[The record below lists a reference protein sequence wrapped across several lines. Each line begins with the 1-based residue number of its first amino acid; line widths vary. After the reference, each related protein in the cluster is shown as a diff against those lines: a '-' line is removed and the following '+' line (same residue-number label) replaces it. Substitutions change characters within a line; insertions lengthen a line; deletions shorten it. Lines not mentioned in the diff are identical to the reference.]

1 MDNQRIADLIDEI
14 GDLEDLRGG
23 NSFRVRSYHQAA
35 QAVRNAS
42 ESLSAK
48 VRDGEDLSRMRNIG
62 SSIAEK
68 IAAIAQTGNCPKLE
82 QLRSEQPEAITR
94 LLAIPGLGAK
104 RVRQLHRQLDVSTF
118 EALRRAC
125 EEHRVRELDG
135 WGARSEAKLLRAIDL
150 ASQASGRMLRDRAEA
165 QVAAI
170 EAAIAGCETIE
181 RWTVAGSYRRRK
193 PTCGDLDVL
202 IQCRDREAVADLLVD
217 ELEIADVIGRGKEKL
232 SVRLVDGPQ
241 VDVRFVEA
249 GAYGAAEMYFTGNK
263 DHNVALRRRANAQHR
278 KLSEYGLFSGEDRIA
293 SADEPAVYAALHLD
307 WVPPELREGR
317 GEVEAAAAGELPQL
331 LALDQVRGDLQSHS
345 TASDGADSIEDMAA
359 AARDRGYRF
368 FAITD
373 HSQSQTQA
381 GGLDDE
387 QARRH
392 ADRLRQVDDE
402 LDDLWLL
409 AGIEV
414 DIRKDGSLD
423 LEDATLARF
432 DWVVAS
438 VHDHFALSETDQT
451 ERLVRAFSSGL
462 VDCWGHPTGRMFGKR
477 QGIAF
482 DHEQVFDACARHRV
496 CVEINAQP
504 MRLDLPDEF
513 CGAVCEAGALF
524 SLGTDAHS
532 TSSLGF
538 MRYAVDAARRGWL
551 TREHVINTRT
561 PKQLRKH
568 LASRRR

>member
-1 MDNQRIADLIDEI
+1 MDNHRIADLIDEI

-42 ESLSAK
+42 ESLSTK
-48 VRDGEDLSRMRNIG
+48 VDAGEDLSRLRNIG
-62 SSIAEK
+62 TSIAGK
-68 IAAIAQTGNCPKLE
+68 IAQIVKTGTCPKLE
-82 QLRSEQPEAITR
+82 QLRAEQPEAITR

-104 RVRQLHRQLDVSTF
+104 RVRQLQRELDVETF
-118 EALRRAC
+118 AALRQAC
-125 EEHRVRELDG
+125 EDHRVRELDG
-135 WGARSEAKLLRAIDL
+135 WGAKSEAKLLHAIEL

-170 EAAIAGCETIE
+170 ATAIAESDQVE

-202 IQCRDREAVADLLVD
+202 IQCTDRTAVGELLL
-217 ELEIADVIGRGKEKL
+217 EQLEIADVIARGREKL

-263 DHNVALRRRANAQHR
+263 QHNLALRRRANSQHR
-278 KLSEYGLFSGEDRIA
+278 KLSEYGLFSGDERIA
-293 SADEPAVYAALHLD
+293 SKDEPSVYQALHLD

-317 GEVEAAAAGELPQL
+317 GEIEAAAASELPPL
-331 LALDQVRGDLQSHS
+331 IELDQVRGDLQSHS

-359 AARDRGYRF
+359 AAQDRGYRF

-392 ADRLRQVDDE
+392 ADRLRAVDDE
-402 LDDLWLL
+402 LDGLWLL

-423 LEDATLARF
+423 LDAETLRRF

-438 VHDHFALSETDQT
+438 IHDHFELGEEAQT
-451 ERLVRAFSSGL
+451 QRLERAFASGL
-462 VDCWGHPTGRMFGKR
+462 VDCWGHPTSRMFGKR
-477 QGIAF
+477 QGIVF
-482 DHEQVFDACARHRV
+482 DHERVFDVCARHRV

-504 MRLDLPDEF
+504 MRLDLPDEL

-532 TSSLGF
+532 TSSLEF
-538 MRYAVDAARRGWL
+538 MRYGVDAARRGWL
-551 TREHVINTRT
+551 TREHVINTLT
-561 PKQLRKH
+561 VKQLRKH
-568 LASRRR
+568 LAARRA